1 MQNLCLSVQ
10 YRLHIGNSYNL
21 SLEGGGSGSEDFEG
35 IARYS
40 GGERRGISHRQ
51 QSIKGG
57 QQKIDCQ
64 STANERVG
72 EGHEKI
78 TKPYGGDHG
87 KFFCGTNDNKYR
99 ESPTLSEG
107 FLISIPPVNF
117 FMNCY

>member
-1 MQNLCLSVQ
+1 MSVQ

-21 SLEGGGSGSEDFEG
+21 SPKGGGSGSEDFER

-40 GGERRGISHRQ
+40 GGVGGGGRRGISHRQ

-57 QQKIDCQ
+57 LQKIDCQ

-78 TKPYGGDHG
+78 TKPYGGDH
-87 KFFCGTNDNKYR
+87 
-99 ESPTLSEG
+99 E
-107 FLISIPPVNF
+107 NF
-117 FMNCY
+117 FVTQTIIIIENHQLCQNVS

>member
-40 GGERRGISHRQ
+40 WGERRGISHRQ
-51 QSIKGG
+51 QSIKGEL
-57 QQKIDCQ
+57 QKIDCQ

-72 EGHEKI
+72 EGHAHEKI
-78 TKPYGGDHG
+78 TKPYGGDH
-87 KFFCGTNDNKYR
+87 
-99 ESPTLSEG
+99 E
-107 FLISIPPVNF
+107 NF
-117 FMNCY
+117 FFTQTIIIIENHQLCQKVS

>member
-78 TKPYGGDHG
+78 TKPYGGDH
-87 KFFCGTNDNKYR
+87 
-99 ESPTLSEG
+99 E
-107 FLISIPPVNF
+107 NF
-117 FMNCY
+117 FVTQTIIIIENHQLCQKVS